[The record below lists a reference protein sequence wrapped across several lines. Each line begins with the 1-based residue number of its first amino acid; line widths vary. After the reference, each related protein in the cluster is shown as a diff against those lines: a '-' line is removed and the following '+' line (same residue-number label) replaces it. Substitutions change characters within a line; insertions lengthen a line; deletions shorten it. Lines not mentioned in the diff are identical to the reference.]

1 MTYLC
6 HAFETDVIG
15 RLAQLVQSVCLTSRG
30 SGVRIPQR
38 PPTRHQTQSQKL
50 RALSSAGSERLP
62 YKQRVGGSNP
72 SAPTPKGQSRHSGRL
87 AQLVQSICLTDRGS
101 AVRIRQRPHPRRGHR
116 HKTHRALSSAGSE
129 RLPYKQRVGGSNPSA
144 PTRMTVPRGRD
155 KSQNGSQLQSWLPF
169 FHIPISAAYGSWCAM
184 CLVCLADAKEM
195 RAWCRPDPCPQVL
208 LKLPVAADYF
218 L

>member
-38 PPTRHQTQSQKL
+38 PHQWHLAQDQRL

-72 SAPTPKGQSRHSGRL
+72 SAPTPKDAVQRDGHLAQLVQSTCLTDKGSAVRIRQCPPQRSNHGTKSIGRL
-87 AQLVQSICLTDRGS
+87 AQLVQSVCLTSRGS
-101 AVRIRQRPHPRRGHR
+101 GVRIPQRPPSDRCI
-116 HKTHRALSSAGSE
+116 AGTTTITTAVNTMFGCRFSCITP
-129 RLPYKQRVGGSNPSA
+129 LLTMMQRDVSWICHCDSTGWRNGGSD
-144 PTRMTVPRGRD
+144 GI
-155 KSQNGSQLQSWLPF
+155 KS
-169 FHIPISAAYGSWCAM
+169 
-184 CLVCLADAKEM
+184 
-195 RAWCRPDPCPQVL
+195 
-208 LKLPVAADYF
+208 
-218 L
+218 